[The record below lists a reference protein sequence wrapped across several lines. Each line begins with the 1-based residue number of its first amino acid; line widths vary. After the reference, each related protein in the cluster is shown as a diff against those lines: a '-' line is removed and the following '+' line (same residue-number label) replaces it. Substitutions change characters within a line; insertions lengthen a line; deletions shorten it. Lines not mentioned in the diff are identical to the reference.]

1 MSSTPDSA
9 AKRPAVKARK
19 KSRGAVGPPPA
30 EADLMRL
37 QRELEVHQAEL
48 EAQNENLRVTQ
59 AKLQDALKRYTEIY
73 DCGPVAYLSLRPD
86 GEIRQLN
93 LAAATLLGAERSC
106 LVNRCLGQFLE
117 ASDRAALGRFLKGV
131 FEGQRHS
138 CEVTL
143 SEGVVPPLIVRIEVV
158 SGPSG
163 QECQAVMINIAE
175 RKKADEALRGSEAR
189 RALALDAAEA
199 GTWEWELATG
209 KNVWSKKLWRLYGL
223 VPDSC
228 EASYEVWRQVMHPED
243 RERIERTV
251 VEAVRMEA
259 EVNLEWRVR
268 KPDGSDRWLMSRGR
282 PVRDEAGRMIRYVG
296 VVVDVS
302 DRKRAEDE
310 VWRQAALISSLL
322 DSIPDIVFFKNTEGV
337 YLGCNPA
344 CVEIV
349 GRPRNEIIG
358 KTDHELFDKETADSF
373 REQDRRMLA
382 KREPLHKEEWG
393 TYPDGRK
400 ALLETLKTPYWGPDG
415 ELIGVLGISRDVT
428 AQRQAMAALE
438 ESEQTAQGTI
448 NAIPG
453 HLAILN
459 GSGIII
465 MVNRPW
471 REFARAHGTEADLC
485 EGANYLA
492 LCDTAAGG
500 GCAEA
505 AAFAGGFR
513 AVIEGRRDQ
522 FDFEYA
528 CHSPDEKRWFLARV
542 TRFQRGKSTYVAV
555 VHDNITG
562 RKQIEVQVQEGKARL
577 DQLAEQSRTFAW
589 EVDAAGLYTYVSHVA
604 EIVLGYHAEEIV
616 GRRHFYDLHPETGRE
631 EFKEAGFAALARRE
645 PFVDLLNAVVTKD
658 GRLRWVSTNGIPLLN
673 VDGTLRG
680 YRGSGTDVTERR
692 HAEDDVRRQAALISS
707 LLDAIPDIVFFKSI
721 EGVYLICNPA
731 FAEFVGRPRS
741 EIIGKTDREVF
752 GKELGDSFREQDRQ
766 MLATRAPRHH
776 EEWIACPRG
785 QKALFD
791 RLKTPHWG
799 PEGEII
805 GVLGISRDIT
815 AQRQAAEELRQTNQ
829 FLEAANAR
837 ASGLAEQATQAS
849 RAKSEFLAAMSHEIR
864 TPMNAVL
871 GMTNLLLK
879 TPLDPRQTE
888 FARTVASSGEALLHI
903 INDILDLS
911 KIEAGGQFP
920 IDAQPLNLHKLAGG
934 VVQMLQSRA
943 EERGLALAADVAAD
957 IPAWVRGDAVR
968 LRQVLINLAGNGLKF
983 TERGGVTIRLRR
995 LESEDPRVRLR
1006 FEVQDTGIGISAED
1020 GARLF
1025 QPFIQVDS
1033 SASRRRGGTGLGLV
1047 ISKRI
1052 VELMDGCIGLDSVP
1066 GQGSMFWFEVAL
1078 EAASAPAAEAEAS
1091 VAIETDSSQGAVA
1104 AKELRI
1110 LVAEDHEP
1118 NRRLAMYMLE
1128 SLGCRAD
1135 FAVNG
1140 RDAVDAWE
1148 RSTYD
1153 IIIMDC
1159 QMPGMDGF
1167 EATREIRRREA
1178 ARSRGGRTHIVALTA
1193 NAVKGDRERCLASG
1207 MDCYL
1212 SKPYTAQQLGA
1223 VLKQPHAPPAPPVAF
1238 DPQRPAQLCAELGDE
1253 GVRGIIEDYLGE
1265 LPGQVA
1271 EIGAL
1276 AKAGRRSKAGRLAHS
1291 LRGISLSF
1299 GLVEFGAHLW
1309 EIEEMAEGGDDA
1321 GLGRL
1326 LELLPGEAEQAHA
1339 ELRGWMGSVERGER
1353 GERGDLRVRNVN
1365 AEAQR
1370 GGAATIKTESWGG
1383 KPAPPQMAAPF
1394 GIAAEDSA
1402 LS

>member
-1 MSSTPDSA
+1 MSSTPDPA

-30 EADLMRL
+30 EPDAKRL
-37 QRELEVHQAEL
+37 QYEVEVHQAEL

-59 AKLQDALKRYTEIY
+59 AKLQDALKRYTEFY
-73 DCGPVAYLSLRPD
+73 DYGPMAYLSLRPD

-93 LAAATLLGAERSC
+93 LAAATFLGAERSL
-106 LVNRCLGQFLE
+106 LVNRRLGHFVGL
-117 ASDRAALGRFLKGV
+117 ADRAALADFLKGV
-131 FEGQRHS
+131 FEGQRQS
-138 CEVTL
+138 CDVTL
-143 SEGVVPPLIVRIEVV
+143 SDGVTVPVIVRIEAVI
-158 SGPSG
+158 GPSG
-163 QECQAVMINIAE
+163 QECQAVMMNITE
-175 RKKADEALRGSEAR
+175 RKRSENEFR
-189 RALALDAAEA
+189 RQA
-199 GTWEWELATG
+199 
-209 KNVWSKKLWRLYGL
+209 GL
-223 VPDSC
+223 V
-228 EASYEVWRQVMHPED
+228 
-243 RERIERTV
+243 
-251 VEAVRMEA
+251 
-259 EVNLEWRVR
+259 
-268 KPDGSDRWLMSRGR
+268 
-282 PVRDEAGRMIRYVG
+282 
-296 VVVDVS
+296 
-302 DRKRAEDE
+302 
-310 VWRQAALISSLL
+310 SSLL
-322 DSIPDIVFFKNTEGV
+322 DSIPDIVFFKNTDGV

-344 CVEIV
+344 CVELV

-382 KREPLHKEEWG
+382 KREPIHKEEWG

-415 ELIGVLGISRDVT
+415 ELIGVLGISRDT
-428 AQRQAMAALE
+428 TEQRAAELKLAHERQRLANIIEGTRAGIWELNVQTGESIVSDLWARIVGYTVQELAPISLKTLE
-438 ESEQTAQGTI
+438 R
-448 NAIPG
+448 
-453 HLAILN
+453 LARPED
-459 GSGIII
+459 
-465 MVNRPW
+465 MVL
-471 REFARAHGTEADLC
+471 ARAVMDRHV
-485 EGANYLA
+485 
-492 LCDTAAGG
+492 AG
-500 GCAEA
+500 ELD
-505 AAFAGGFR
+505 FYESQVR
-513 AVIEGRRDQ
+513 MKHKEGRWVWMYNRGQ
-522 FDFEYA
+522 I
-528 CHSPDEKRWFLARV
+528 V
-542 TRFQRGKSTYVAV
+542 TRSADGRPLMVYGTST
-555 VHDNITG
+555 DITQL
-562 RKQIEVQVQEGKARL
+562 K
-577 DQLAEQSRTFAW
+577 LAE
-589 EVDAAGLYTYVSHVA
+589 E
-604 EIVLGYHAEEIV
+604 
-616 GRRHFYDLHPETGRE
+616 
-631 EFKEAGFAALARRE
+631 
-645 PFVDLLNAVVTKD
+645 N
-658 GRLRWVSTNGIPLLN
+658 
-673 VDGTLRG
+673 
-680 YRGSGTDVTERR
+680 
-692 HAEDDVRRQAALISS
+692 
-707 LLDAIPDIVFFKSI
+707 
-721 EGVYLICNPA
+721 
-731 FAEFVGRPRS
+731 
-741 EIIGKTDREVF
+741 
-752 GKELGDSFREQDRQ
+752 
-766 MLATRAPRHH
+766 
-776 EEWIACPRG
+776 
-785 QKALFD
+785 
-791 RLKTPHWG
+791 
-799 PEGEII
+799 
-805 GVLGISRDIT
+805 
-815 AQRQAAEELRQTNQ
+815 LRQTNQ

-837 ASGLAEQATQAS
+837 ASDLAEQAAQAS
-849 RAKSEFLAAMSHEIR
+849 RAKSDFLAAMSHEIR
-864 TPMNAVL
+864 TPMNAVV

-995 LESEDPRVRLR
+995 LESEDPWVRLR

-1078 EAASAPAAEAEAS
+1078 EVVSAPAAEAEAS

-1104 AKELRI
+1104 ARELRI

-1178 ARSRGGRTHIVALTA
+1178 ARSGGGRTHIVALTA

-1212 SKPYTAQQLGA
+1212 SKPYTAEQLGA
-1223 VLKQPHAPPAPPVAF
+1223 VLKQHYAPPAPRSELHTPPAPPVAF
-1238 DPQRPAQLCAELGDE
+1238 DPQRPAQLCVELGDE
-1253 GVRGIIEDYLGE
+1253 SVRQIIVDYLAE

-1326 LELLPGEAEQAHA
+1326 LELLPGEAERARA
-1339 ELRGWMGSVERGER
+1339 ELRGWMG
-1353 GERGDLRVRNVN
+1353 
-1365 AEAQR
+1365 
-1370 GGAATIKTESWGG
+1370 GG
-1383 KPAPPQMAAPF
+1383 
-1394 GIAAEDSA
+1394 
-1402 LS
+1402 